1 MFKSFEEL
9 MRFGETARQV
19 RLKSIARLTAAASI
33 AAIWIQ
39 GFFYAFLAAE

>member
-9 MRFGETARQV
+9 MRFGESARQV
-19 RLKSIARLTAAASI
+19 QLKSIARLTAAASI

-39 GFFYAFLAAE
+39 TFFYAFLPVE